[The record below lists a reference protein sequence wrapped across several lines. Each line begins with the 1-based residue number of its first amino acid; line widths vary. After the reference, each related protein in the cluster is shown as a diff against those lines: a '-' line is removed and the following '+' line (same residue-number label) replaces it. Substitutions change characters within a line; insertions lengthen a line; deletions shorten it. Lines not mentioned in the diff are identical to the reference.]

1 MEAISLLV
9 HDQPGVMQRVM
20 GIFTRR
26 RINVET
32 IVVGKC
38 EQPGQARIVLTVA
51 EPRQVQVVIEH
62 LRRQQD
68 IIEATA
74 VSPERHEAYA
84 LIAEERGATR
94 LTGSIEEVW
103 SIIEKTKPTRY
114 IVTINAL

>member
-1 MEAISLLV
+1 MEVISLVV

-38 EQPGQARIVLTVA
+38 EQPGQARIVLSVL
-51 EPRQVQVVIEH
+51 EPRHVQVVIEH

-68 IIEATA
+68 VIEATA
-74 VSPERHEAYA
+74 VPPERHEAYA

-94 LTGSIEEVW
+94 LTGAIDEVQNV
-103 SIIEKTKPTRY
+103 IEKTKPSRY
-114 IVTINAL
+114 IVTVNAL